1 MKKIILFVNAI
12 AMAGFIS
19 SCGNSND
26 NAENTAVDSTAAA
39 VDSSAM
45 KTSHADEPQEY
56 ISIPAPDEMF
66 SFMKAIGGG
75 GKSTSFLNNPDNY
88 KNYVGTK
95 SKALNFGIYATD
107 FLYCSIFDYGTEGL
121 KYFVNVKKLGDELGI
136 SGVINEATA
145 DRIKKNMGKTDS
157 LTDIS
162 NTLYFSAIS
171 ELEKSD
177 KAPVL
182 ALVIAGGWIESM
194 NLVTNMVKKY
204 KADDPAIDR
213 IAEQK
218 YTLDN
223 LIGYLQK
230 YKSDA
235 NVASVITQLN
245 ELKGVYDTLKEESAT
260 GKVSAS
266 KGGKK
271 VLGGGTKITITEEQ
285 YKAISEKVKSI
296 HDAFTMTK

>member
-1 MKKIILFVNAI
+1 MKKIILIANAI
-12 AMAGFIS
+12 ALAGFIS
-19 SCGNSND
+19 SCGNSNEP
-26 NAENTAVDSTAAA
+26 AENDTIDSTA

-45 KTSHADEPQEY
+45 STTTEESQEY

-66 SFMKAIGGG
+66 SFMKVIGGE
-75 GKSTSFLNNPDNY
+75 GKSTSYLNSPDNI
-88 KNYVGTK
+88 KNYVDTK
-95 SKALNFGIYATD
+95 SQALNFGIYAAD
-107 FLYCSIFDYGTEGL
+107 FLYCSTFDYGVEGL
-121 KYFVNVKKLGDELGI
+121 KYFVNIKKLGDELGI
-136 SGVINEATA
+136 SGVISETTA
-145 DRIKKNMGKTDS
+145 DRIRKNMGKTDS

-177 KAPVL
+177 KASVL
-182 ALVIAGGWIESM
+182 ALVIAGGWMESM
-194 NLVTNMVKKY
+194 HLVTNMVKKY
-204 KADDPAIDR
+204 KADNPAIDR

-230 YKSDA
+230 YRSDA
-235 NVASVITQLN
+235 NVASVITQMN
-245 ELKGVYDTLKEESAT
+245 ELKVVFDQLKEEST
-260 GKVSAS
+260 SGTVST

-271 VLGGGTKITITEEQ
+271 VLGGGTKITITEAQ

-296 HDAFTMTK
+296 RDSFTMGK

>member
-1 MKKIILFVNAI
+1 MKKIILIANAI
-12 AMAGFIS
+12 ALAGFIS
-19 SCGNSND
+19 SCGNSNEP
-26 NAENTAVDSTAAA
+26 AENNNADSTA

-45 KTSHADEPQEY
+45 NTAAPDESQEY

-66 SFMKAIGGG
+66 SFMKAIGGE
-75 GKSTSFLNNPDNY
+75 GKSTSYLNSPDNI
-88 KNYVGTK
+88 KNYVDTK

-107 FLYCSIFDYGTEGL
+107 FLYCSTFDYGTEGL
-121 KYFVNVKKLGDELGI
+121 KYFVDVKKLGDELGI
-136 SGVINEATA
+136 SGVISESTA
-145 DRIKKNMGKTDS
+145 DRIKKNMSKTDS

-162 NTLYFSAIS
+162 NTLYFSAIA

-177 KAPVL
+177 KASVL
-182 ALVIAGGWIESM
+182 ALVIAGGWVESM

-204 KADDPAIDR
+204 KADSPAIDR

-230 YKSDA
+230 YQSDA
-235 NVASVITQLN
+235 NVASVITQMN
-245 ELKGVYDTLKEESAT
+245 ELKGVYDQLKEEAVT
-260 GKVSAS
+260 GKVAP

-271 VLGGGTKITITEEQ
+271 VLGGGTKITITEAQ
-285 YKAISEKVKSI
+285 YKAISDKVKSI
-296 HDAFTMTK
+296 HDSFTMGK